1 MGKGSTAPAG
11 PNPERVHDRSDL
23 ARELDLLR
31 TRAAL
36 GTRKPRVSL
45 AELAVRIGE
54 PRSTVHAYVAGR
66 HLPGSEVLDRIVIA
80 LGATAEEQRAW
91 NEAWFRVAARR
102 EVSPSA
108 AGHDEVVPH
117 QLVPDVD
124 TFTGR
129 AAELAELDRR
139 LDAAAG
145 ADPAQVISAL
155 AGTGGVGKSAL
166 AAHWAHR
173 VAAAFPDG
181 QLWVNLRGFDPD
193 QPLSPDAALAAL
205 LHALGVADAEIPTDV
220 EERAARYRSLVADR
234 RLLVVLDNAR
244 DTEQVRLLLPGT
256 PSCFVIVTSRD
267 SLVGLVARHGAHR
280 IDLDGL
286 PEPDAID
293 LVDRLVGERA
303 GREPAAARRLI
314 RRCGRLPLALRI
326 AAELAVRRPAIPL
339 AGLADELA
347 DEHRLLDLLDAGG
360 DPRTSMRAVLS
371 WSYRHCGTAEA
382 RVFRLLG
389 LHPGLDVDAA
399 AVAALADVEC
409 NEAARLLDVLAAAH
423 LVSQPRPGR
432 YAQHDVLRSWAAERC
447 AALETAAQRRAALD
461 RLFHHVVHTAAR
473 AMDLVYPDERP
484 PRPEV
489 PAPERVTL
497 ELADPEGARRW
508 LDVERPT
515 LVALAALPALG
526 RDAVALS
533 LVVKKDLA
541 FRGHHHDAASVHRHA
556 LTQARAYGD
565 PVEIAR
571 VLVALGCAQQ
581 RAGRYDAAETS
592 LREAFAL
599 ARVHGDRPWEAHTAL
614 NLGITVSHRDRA
626 ENAATWYRH
635 ALAIF
640 REMGDRR
647 MEAGLLLN
655 LGVLHQSAGCPE
667 AAGEAYHQ
675 ALAVARTITDP
686 DLETLALNNLGDSFR
701 LRGDHERAG
710 QSYRSALALCR
721 TTGDDRRAAMVV
733 SNLGELAHD
742 VGRHAAAIRHYR
754 VALRMYRRQ
763 GARRGQAQILE
774 RLGRSSRALGRRSD
788 AERHYREAL
797 LLFDAM
803 GLAEADE
810 VRASLAGVPP
820 ASGPGPSSPPV

>member
-314 RRCGRLPLALRI
+314 RRCGRLPLALI
-326 AAELAVRRPAIPL
+326 
-339 AGLADELA
+339 
-347 DEHRLLDLLDAGG
+347 
-360 DPRTSMRAVLS
+360 
-371 WSYRHCGTAEA
+371 
-382 RVFRLLG
+382 LLG
-389 LHPGLDVDAA
+389 LTTLVILFAMTGSVVLPLKALVMNVLGLSAAFGLLVLVFQDGRLESLLGYTSQGALEVTQPLVLLAIAFGLSTDYGVFLLTRVKEARDEGASNDEAVAIGLQRTGRIVTAAALLLCIAIGAFATSEIVFVKQVGIGTAA
-399 AVAALADVEC
+399 AVLIDATIVRALLVPSLMKLLGERNWWAP
-409 NEAARLLDVLAAAH
+409 APLRRLHARL
-423 LVSQPRPGR
+423 G
-432 YAQHDVLRSWAAERC
+432 
-447 AALETAAQRRAALD
+447 
-461 RLFHHVVHTAAR
+461 
-473 AMDLVYPDERP
+473 
-484 PRPEV
+484 
-489 PAPERVTL
+489 
-497 ELADPEGARRW
+497 
-508 LDVERPT
+508 
-515 LVALAALPALG
+515 
-526 RDAVALS
+526 
-533 LVVKKDLA
+533 
-541 FRGHHHDAASVHRHA
+541 
-556 LTQARAYGD
+556 
-565 PVEIAR
+565 
-571 VLVALGCAQQ
+571 
-581 RAGRYDAAETS
+581 
-592 LREAFAL
+592 
-599 ARVHGDRPWEAHTAL
+599 
-614 NLGITVSHRDRA
+614 
-626 ENAATWYRH
+626 
-635 ALAIF
+635 
-640 REMGDRR
+640 
-647 MEAGLLLN
+647 
-655 LGVLHQSAGCPE
+655 
-667 AAGEAYHQ
+667 
-675 ALAVARTITDP
+675 
-686 DLETLALNNLGDSFR
+686 
-701 LRGDHERAG
+701 
-710 QSYRSALALCR
+710 
-721 TTGDDRRAAMVV
+721 
-733 SNLGELAHD
+733 LGE
-742 VGRHAAAIRHYR
+742 G
-754 VALRMYRRQ
+754 
-763 GARRGQAQILE
+763 G
-774 RLGRSSRALGRRSD
+774 
-788 AERHYREAL
+788 
-797 LLFDAM
+797 
-803 GLAEADE
+803 
-810 VRASLAGVPP
+810 
-820 ASGPGPSSPPV
+820 